1 MKRFLLWRASVR
13 LVKFGPKCYE
23 LKSLGLEQL
32 LYWVTQEN
40 SIEIPLQSSLPYI
53 LLPMVHAYYCTPD
66 PNHPYVEHKAN
77 MCYLCYITSLVLDPF
92 TKFCYVLWSVLW
104 LCHQIVTDVTA
115 WPINPNPSYS
125 KNWKLKNK
133 LKRK

>member
-40 SIEIPLQSSLPYI
+40 SIEIPLQSSLSYI
-53 LLPMVHAYYCTPD
+53 LLPIVHAYYCAPY
-66 PNHPYVEHKAN
+66 PNWLYVEHKAN
-77 MCYLCYITSLVLDPF
+77 MCYLYCMTSLVLDPF
-92 TKFCYVLWSVLW
+92 TKFSYVLWSVLW
-104 LCHQIVTDVTA
+104 LRHQIVTDVTA
-115 WPINPNPSYS
+115 WPINSNPSYS
-125 KNWKLKNK
+125 KNRKSKNK